1 MKYFAAMQTI
11 RDASQIEP
19 NKAAH
24 VEFLERLVGE
34 GKIALRGRF
43 TDGSGGLTIFQAQTL
58 EEARAIAESDP
69 YVTAGARHL
78 ELREWAMK
86 PSVEEYLAA
95 GPRGREKRDD

>member
-11 RDASQIEP
+11 RDPNQIEG
-19 NKAAH
+19 NKVAH
-24 VEFLERLVGE
+24 VEFLERMFGE

-43 TDGSGGLTIFQAQTL
+43 ADGSGGLTIFQAETL

-69 YVTAGARHL
+69 YVVAGARHL
-78 ELREWAMK
+78 DLREWAMR

-95 GPRGREKRDD
+95 GAAGKGEVR